1 MANPMD
7 RRVRKTRR
15 QLRQGLELLMQ
26 TKPVHDITIK
36 ELCDV
41 CDINRGTFY
50 LHYAD
55 VSALLQAIEQE
66 MMDEFQQV
74 LAEVTVTEKQKPKGK
89 KPSPAMC
96 GLVEF
101 FAQNAAMCRI
111 LLCNNGDMAFVQ
123 QVKEVVRTQMIS
135 EWNVSKTQ
143 SAQSASG
150 YAFAFVVAGC
160 IGMLQL
166 WLENDMPISP
176 TEMAALLETIP
187 SQGVIALAHSPET

>member
-15 QLRQGLELLMQ
+15 QLRQGLEQLMQ

-36 ELCDV
+36 ELCEV

-50 LHYAD
+50 LHYTD
-55 VSALLQAIEQE
+55 VNALLMAIEQE
-66 MMDEFQQV
+66 MMSEFEQV
-74 LAEVTVTEKQKPKGK
+74 LEEVTVAEMTQPKSKG
-89 KPSPAMC
+89 PSQAMC
-96 GLVEF
+96 SLVEF

-111 LLCNNGDMAFVQ
+111 LLCNNGDMAFVER
-123 QVKEVVRTQMIS
+123 VKEVVRTQMLNKWS
-135 EWNVSKTQ
+135 TAQDSHGK
-143 SAQSASG
+143 SATD

-166 WLENDMPISP
+166 WLENDMPIPPSK
-176 TEMAALLETIP
+176 MAAMLETIP
-187 SQGVIALAHSPET
+187 TQGVISLLWMP